1 MFLVVASFLVV
12 FSDIMY
18 TLQCCRNRAIVS
30 MLILLSIHLHMMI
43 TCSFVL
49 FPISVLYDVVV
60 VVAGPW

>member
-12 FSDIMY
+12 FSDII
-18 TLQCCRNRAIVS
+18 QCCRNRAIVS
-30 MLILLSIHLHMMI
+30 MLILLLSIHPHMMI
-43 TCSFVL
+43 ACSFVL